1 MGEATV
7 MEDGEEAADPPG
19 QIRRELEWRTDND
32 RMLF

>member
-19 QIRRELEWRTDND
+19 NWNGERTAIVG
-32 RMLF
+32 FF